1 MKLHPLALSGC
12 VIGLA
17 LIPTACHLPEQE
29 PPSFPVMANPPPEP
43 VPTPVTQAP
52 IAATAPE
59 NLPPPSTTGPG
70 PVPTA
75 PAPVPQPMAGAP
87 ANVPGAPD
95 PWAQIQNFGYD
106 QRAAFAAEIDNSM
119 TLFNGAASVARLSL
133 PKPGMNDAHAAD
145 IQQLDAALSSLS
157 QARAAL
163 NYSDSGSWDSAKNN
177 LHTAWQA
184 AQDAYAKARASGN
197 Q

>member
-29 PPSFPVMANPPPEP
+29 SPSFPVMANPPPEP
-43 VPTPVTQAP
+43 VPTPVTQPA

-59 NLPPPSTTGPG
+59 NLPPPTTPG
-70 PVPTA
+70 PA
-75 PAPVPQPMAGAP
+75 PIPAAAAPEPVAGAP

-95 PWAQIQNFGYD
+95 PWAQIQNIGYD
-106 QRAAFAAEIDNSM
+106 QRGAFTAEIDNSI
-119 TLFNGAASVARLSL
+119 TLFSGAISVARLSL
-133 PKPGMNDAHAAD
+133 PKPGMTDAHAAD
-145 IQQLDAALSSLS
+145 VQQLDSAMASLS

-163 NYSDSGSWDSAKNN
+163 NYSDTGSWDSAKTN
-177 LHTAWQA
+177 LHTAWEN
-184 AQDAYAKARASGN
+184 AQTAYAKARASGN
-197 Q
+197 

>member
-29 PPSFPVMANPPPEP
+29 KPSFPTMANPPPDP
-43 VPTPVTQAP
+43 VPTPVSQPA

-59 NLPPPSTTGPG
+59 NLPPPPPPGPV

-75 PAPVPQPMAGAP
+75 PASPPMAGAP

-106 QRAAFAAEIDNSM
+106 KRAAFAAEIDNSM
-119 TLFNGAASVARLSL
+119 TLFSGASSVARLSL
-133 PKPGMNDAHAAD
+133 PKPGMAD
-145 IQQLDAALSSLS
+145 THSADVQQLDAAVASLS

-163 NYSDSGSWDSAKNN
+163 NYSDPGSWDSAKNN
-177 LHTAWQA
+177 LHTAWQN
-184 AQDAYAKARASGN
+184 AQDAYAKVRASGN
-197 Q
+197 